1 MITQVVNNSY
11 SGIKLEEGASPL
23 PQSLSPPSSSYPQE
37 NVIVDIAQKNFN
49 GEDKLN
55 NSSPSVSGG
64 KAQQRQ
70 REIEKTIEKINE
82 KFNYLNIEL
91 RFKRDDELKKTL
103 IQLFDKKTKKVV
115 RQIPPEDLVK
125 MIKKL
130 KEIEEKMNSKLSGN
144 EELKGLILNLRV

>member
-11 SGIKLEEGASPL
+11 SGIKLEEGVAPL
-23 PQSLSPPSSSYPQE
+23 PQSLSPSSSSYPQE
-37 NVIVDIAQKNFN
+37 DVIVDVAQKNFN
-49 GEDKLN
+49 GEDKFN

-70 REIEKTIEKINE
+70 REIEKTIEQINE
-82 KFNYLNIEL
+82 KFSYLNIEL
-91 RFKRDDELKKTL
+91 RFKRDDELKRTL
-103 IQLFDKKTKKVV
+103 IQLLDKKTKKVV

-125 MIKKL
+125 MIKRL
-130 KEIEEKMNSKLSGN
+130 KEIEEKMNSKVSGK